1 MNQNRSDDQL
11 KNLRALGEQI
21 KGFNA
26 AAEDAGDAFKDLDGS
41 LRGMLDASDL
51 TENKVEGL
59 QRSLKRNIGV
69 FSEHQ
74 KAMSIS
80 DDQMQKYTQSQ
91 TEANEILEKG
101 TAATEEEFKRL
112 DTIMKTLSKTSK
124 QLTGDIKLNVEAA
137 AERRKSAQEVL
148 AGENVA
154 ELLSAF
160 EKSVREKSKD
170 RDKNLFEGISKGI
183 GGVFPDLVPIMEKIG
198 DNTAFQAFTLPFKVA
213 ALEKLE
219 DLRKWR
225 ITKRREAWIQ
235 RKIRNPADEKNFTNL
250 SDRFM
255 GALGSEG
262 ALGKLLPKVVRDSF
276 DSVREGLREVRG
288 DETGGFGE
296 SEQDTQEAQ
305 AIRTLI
311 ETQKQGILERRQQ
324 ANTDYIQKEREIN
337 ERKQQA
343 ENQLTATKNKTLEEM
358 AVEGNS
364 KLQEGIATLTGAAEV
379 GDEEQL
385 QIEISKLKTDFLESN
400 DGITAILEAEG
411 KKARDIAEQQT
422 NLTANNVLAEN
433 ELAQALRD
441 RSLIESAVQRELETQ
456 QLKFD
461 TAEGFKE
468 LAASE
473 EGRAHLADIFEDSDF
488 MTMGVEQLAEKLGL
502 KGSPPY
508 LKGLL
513 EYMEKSQ
520 SKSLEK
526 QTESLEGISDNTESP
541 KSQGLLGGLI
551 DKGKGLAGPLLTGI
565 AGFKAGGLKGGLS
578 SLMGGGDTKGGEKA
592 GGMLG
597 GITGMLGGVLKPVQ
611 AIASAGASVGGGF
624 VAFMTSLGAGLT
636 AFFGSIML
644 IPAPALA
651 IGAGIMGLLA
661 AGLVSLGFALKL
673 AAPFVEKV
681 FGGIAK
687 VIVSIG
693 DVLAK
698 TVTAISESFV
708 KLTAIPFE
716 AWAQMAGGLAL
727 LAPALLLLGGS
738 ALYAMPGL
746 AVFSA
751 FGLAFGV
758 MVRLIG
764 GPGAVMEM
772 ADGFYHLAGAVRE
785 FSKSSLGLLWTIPIF
800 GALSALPVVGK
811 LIDLAKVK
819 AGEGATRNTPPTL
832 QQGSQMVGGGDVIA
846 PTTIN
851 NINNSTPTTNIGIA
865 KTTRDDTF
873 WNSVGNVSMAFAPQV

>member
-1 MNQNRSDDQL
+1 
-11 KNLRALGEQI
+11 
-21 KGFNA
+21 
-26 AAEDAGDAFKDLDGS
+26 
-41 LRGMLDASDL
+41 
-51 TENKVEGL
+51 
-59 QRSLKRNIGV
+59 RNIGV

-422 NLTANNVLAEN
+422 NLTANN
-433 ELAQALRD
+433 
-441 RSLIESAVQRELETQ
+441 
-456 QLKFD
+456 
-461 TAEGFKE
+461 
-468 LAASE
+468 
-473 EGRAHLADIFEDSDF
+473 
-488 MTMGVEQLAEKLGL
+488 
-502 KGSPPY
+502 
-508 LKGLL
+508 
-513 EYMEKSQ
+513 
-520 SKSLEK
+520 
-526 QTESLEGISDNTESP
+526 
-541 KSQGLLGGLI
+541 
-551 DKGKGLAGPLLTGI
+551 
-565 AGFKAGGLKGGLS
+565 
-578 SLMGGGDTKGGEKA
+578 
-592 GGMLG
+592 
-597 GITGMLGGVLKPVQ
+597 
-611 AIASAGASVGGGF
+611 
-624 VAFMTSLGAGLT
+624 
-636 AFFGSIML
+636 
-644 IPAPALA
+644 
-651 IGAGIMGLLA
+651 
-661 AGLVSLGFALKL
+661 
-673 AAPFVEKV
+673 
-681 FGGIAK
+681 
-687 VIVSIG
+687 
-693 DVLAK
+693 
-698 TVTAISESFV
+698 
-708 KLTAIPFE
+708 
-716 AWAQMAGGLAL
+716 
-727 LAPALLLLGGS
+727 
-738 ALYAMPGL
+738 
-746 AVFSA
+746 
-751 FGLAFGV
+751 
-758 MVRLIG
+758 
-764 GPGAVMEM
+764 
-772 ADGFYHLAGAVRE
+772 
-785 FSKSSLGLLWTIPIF
+785 
-800 GALSALPVVGK
+800 
-811 LIDLAKVK
+811 
-819 AGEGATRNTPPTL
+819 
-832 QQGSQMVGGGDVIA
+832 
-846 PTTIN
+846 
-851 NINNSTPTTNIGIA
+851 
-865 KTTRDDTF
+865 
-873 WNSVGNVSMAFAPQV
+873 